1 MGKSSRALD
10 VAVLAGFRKG
20 MVGKMKKFS
29 IIWAGEL
36 VSNIGSG
43 MTAFALSVYVYRL
56 TESVS
61 FVSLVTLLAYLPTIL
76 LSPVGGV
83 LADRYDR
90 RLLMILGD
98 LCSGLGLLYILISI
112 QSGSRSVA
120 PILMGVTVNAVFV
133 ALLEPSYK
141 ATVTDLLTEE
151 EYAKAS
157 GMVQIAGNAR
167 YLISPAV
174 AGILLGLA
182 DIRLIL
188 LIDIGTFF
196 LTVSTV
202 AAVRKT
208 LRKPLT
214 REKTKGMI
222 RELKEGFLLIVR
234 DGGIMALVAIMA
246 LICFFVGFIQILT
259 PPMLL
264 AISDAKTVGI
274 LASVSAVGLLISSVI
289 IGLFGIKKRQADVLF
304 LSAAAGGAFMAFTGV
319 SINLIFAGTALFLF
333 FFSIPFINTCAD
345 VLLRVS
351 IPHEL
356 QGRVWG
362 MVSLL
367 TQAGTV
373 LAYAISGVLAD
384 RVFEPLL
391 GEEGLLSDSVG
402 KIIGTGQGRGIGF
415 LLVLSGLGMV
425 FAAVTAGRS
434 RKLRTIRISGGSAHV
449 SENIKE

>member
-1 MGKSSRALD
+1 MD
-10 VAVLAGFRKG
+10 VATCAGVRKG

-36 VSNIGSG
+36 ISNIGSG

-90 RLLMILGD
+90 RFLMILGD

-112 QSGSRSVA
+112 QSGSRSIA
-120 PILMGVTVNAVFV
+120 PVLIGVTVNAVFI

-167 YLISPAV
+167 YLISPAL
-174 AGILLGLA
+174 AGILLGFA

-202 AAVRKT
+202 TAVRKT

-214 REKTKGMI
+214 REKTRGMI
-222 RELKEGFLLIVR
+222 KELKEGFLLIVR
-234 DGGIMALVAIMA
+234 NGGIMALVVIMA
-246 LICFFVGFIQILT
+246 LICFFAGFIQILT

-289 IGLFGIKKRQADVLF
+289 IGVFGIQKRQADVLF
-304 LSAAAGGAFMAFTGV
+304 LSAAASGVFMALTGV
-319 SINLIFAGTALFLF
+319 SINLFFVGTALFLF
-333 FFSIPFINTCAD
+333 FFSIPLINTCAD

-402 KIIGTGQGRGIGF
+402 KIIGTGQGRGVGF

-425 FAAVTAGRS
+425 LAAVTAGRS
-434 RKLRTIRISGGSAHV
+434 RKLRTIRISGGSAYV